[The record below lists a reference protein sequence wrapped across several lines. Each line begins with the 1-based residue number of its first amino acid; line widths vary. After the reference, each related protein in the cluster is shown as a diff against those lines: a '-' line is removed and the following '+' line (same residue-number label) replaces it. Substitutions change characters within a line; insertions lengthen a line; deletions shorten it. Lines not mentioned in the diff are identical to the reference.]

1 MTPRFCRNAAIAAAA
16 AILPLIAVSAADAQQ
31 ISNTQSA
38 MAYFDRLD
46 QQKKGS
52 FTLADMQRIE
62 TKDFQRTDADHDG
75 RLTLQ
80 EYLYGIPADRSDVI
94 NRYTRRFQASDEN
107 RDGYVT
113 LDEYMLFC
121 VRVVAVADTNKDGM
135 VTREEFMA
143 VATGEEPSGE
153 GQ

>member
-16 AILPLIAVSAADAQQ
+16 LLPLLAASAAGAQQ

-62 TKDFQRTDADHDG
+62 TKDFQRTDVNRDG
-75 RLTLQ
+75 KLSLE
-80 EYLYGIPADRSDVI
+80 EYLYGIPADRPDVI
-94 NRYTRRFQASDEN
+94 KRYTRRFQASDEN

-121 VRVVAVADTNKDGM
+121 VRVVAVADTNKDGI

-143 VATGEEPSGE
+143 VASSEGE

>member
-1 MTPRFCRNAAIAAAA
+1 MTSRSTPRSCRIAAFAAA
-16 AILPLIAVSAADAQQ
+16 AILPLITASTAFAQE

-75 RLTLQ
+75 RLSLQ
-80 EYLYGIPADRSDVI
+80 EYIYGIPSDRQDVI
-94 NRYTRRFQASDEN
+94 SRYTRRFQLSDEN
-107 RDGYVT
+107 QDGYVT
-113 LDEYMLFC
+113 LAEYMQFC
-121 VRVVAVADTNKDGM
+121 VRVVALADTNKDGV

-143 VATGEEPSGE
+143 VTIGE